1 MAVSPTVTAA
11 MIFNTSLFVT
21 NPPKLPLKPEI
32 DLEDVVGAAASVE
45 STPTFVVAAVVF
57 AVVASFETAGTDTED
72 DRDAVPD
79 VNPDAVP
86 EVDSVMP
93 RDEKTT
99 RSVIERSKKKVQG
112 AKYLPTAQF

>member
-32 DLEDVVGAAASVE
+32 DLEDVAGAA
-45 STPTFVVAAVVF
+45 TFVVAAVVF

-72 DRDAVPD
+72 DRDAVP
-79 VNPDAVP
+79 
-86 EVDSVMP
+86 EVEVMP

-99 RSVIERSKKKVQG
+99 
-112 AKYLPTAQF
+112 AQF